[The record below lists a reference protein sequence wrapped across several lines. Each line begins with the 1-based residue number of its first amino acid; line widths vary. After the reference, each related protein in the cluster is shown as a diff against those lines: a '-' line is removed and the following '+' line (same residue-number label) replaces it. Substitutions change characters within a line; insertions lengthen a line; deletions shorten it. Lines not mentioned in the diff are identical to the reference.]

1 MNHLKLYENFGD
13 FKEMSHDNFFKL
25 LLSKKEKT
33 ANGMLSDDEVVEFS
47 KADIFEISKILNGYV
62 YITTHISQA
71 SISKDA
77 LLNIHKRKGK
87 DKIGRPTYEDSPSF
101 KVMKLSDDWFLL
113 IDMQR
118 SRLESGSYVDQK
130 YYKCDQIY
138 GVVDC
143 LKSITIT
150 NEGFNFFNKKK
161 KLKEE
166 ESLYRQTNYTN
177 VQEYVESH
185 KKDYFTKS
193 EIETLCKISK
203 LQYKPEWRLDW
214 REVSHRFGTNIDFT
228 YNDKY
233 CTLVKFEDDWFIL
246 KTLDDK
252 KIQKGYKGISMY
264 YTCDTIDGV
273 VSCIKNEI

>member
-118 SRLESGSYVDQK
+118 SRLETRSYVDQK

-166 ESLYRQTNYTN
+166 EPLYRQTNYTN

-185 KKDYFTKS
+185 EKDYIT
-193 EIETLCKISK
+193 
-203 LQYKPEWRLDW
+203 KPEFRTLYNVSKIKYNDQWRS
-214 REVSHRFGTNIDFT
+214 EGPHRFGTQIDFS
-228 YNDKY
+228 YKRKY
-233 CTLVKFEDDWFIL
+233 YTMTKFEDEWFIL
-246 KTLDDK
+246 RKMGESSEWRQGT
-252 KIQKGYKGISMY
+252 STY
-264 YTCDTIDGV
+264 YICDTIDGV
-273 VSCIKNEI
+273 VNCIKNEI